1 MKAMKMFAAVL
12 GMIVPAVAGAQPEP
26 IDTAG
31 LGHAVAAVP
40 DRTFEIAVA
49 TGFAQG
55 GGKLGGGLPNLEDIA
70 GPGAAVEVDLGYR
83 IIPQLTVGVYG
94 ALSKSQ
100 HGDRISS
107 DTDVLGAAA
116 GVQAA
121 WHFRPHVSIDPWVSL
136 GGGWRAL
143 WLDPGAGKV
152 TSLQGFDLARLQL
165 GVDYRITKEVA
176 IAPVIGG
183 SASMFVS
190 QDSPMTTS
198 YSEIPDKKVNFTGFV
213 GLSGR
218 FDLGGT
224 ERARES
230 AARHNPSLEAWQ

>member
-1 MKAMKMFAAVL
+1 MKVMKLFPVVL
-12 GMIVPAVAGAQPEP
+12 LTVVPAIAGAQPEP
-26 IDTAG
+26 ADTVG
-31 LGHAVAAVP
+31 WGHAVAAVP

-49 TGFAQG
+49 TGYAQG
-55 GGKLGGGLPNLEDIA
+55 GGKLGGTLGSLEDVA

-94 ALSKSQ
+94 TLAKSQ
-100 HGDRISS
+100 HGDRIDSN
-107 DTDVLGAAA
+107 TDVLGAAA

-121 WHFRPHVSIDPWVSL
+121 WHFRPQVSIDPWISL

-143 WLDPGAGKV
+143 WLNPDAGKV
-152 TSLQGFDLARLQL
+152 TSLQGFDVARLQL
-165 GVDYRITKEVA
+165 GVDYRVTKEIA

-183 SASMFVS
+183 SVSLFVS

-198 YSEIPDKKVNFTGFV
+198 YTEIADKKVNFTGFV

-218 FDLGGT
+218 FDFGGA

-230 AARHNPSLEAWQ
+230 VALHDASQEAWQ

>member
-1 MKAMKMFAAVL
+1 MKVMKLFPVVL
-12 GMIVPAVAGAQPEP
+12 LTVVPAIAAAQPEAV
-26 IDTAG
+26 DTVG
-31 LGHAVAAVP
+31 WGHAVAAVP

-49 TGFAQG
+49 TGYAQG
-55 GGKLGGGLPNLEDIA
+55 GGKLGGTLGSLEDVA

-94 ALSKSQ
+94 TLARSQ
-100 HGDRISS
+100 HGDQIDSN
-107 DTDVLGAAA
+107 TDVLGASA

-121 WHFRPHVSIDPWVSL
+121 WHLRPHVSIDPWVSL

-143 WLDPGAGKV
+143 WLNPDAGKV
-152 TSLQGFDLARLQL
+152 TSLQGFDVARLQL
-165 GVDYRITKEVA
+165 GVDYRVTKEIA

-183 SASMFVS
+183 SVSLFVS

-198 YSEIPDKKVNFTGFV
+198 YTEIADKKVNFTGFV

-218 FDLGGT
+218 FDFGGA

-230 AARHNPSLEAWQ
+230 AARHDASQEAWQ

>member
-1 MKAMKMFAAVL
+1 MKTMKLFSAL
-12 GMIVPAVAGAQPEP
+12 LLMIVPGVAGAQPAP
-26 IDTAG
+26 ADTVG

-40 DRTFEIAVA
+40 DRTFEIAIA
-49 TGFAQG
+49 SGYAQG
-55 GGKLGGGLPNLEDIA
+55 GGKLGGTLGNLEDVA

-94 ALSKSQ
+94 ALAKSQ
-100 HGDRISS
+100 HGDRIDSS
-107 DTDVLGAAA
+107 TDVLGASA
-116 GVQAA
+116 GIQAA
-121 WHFRPHVSIDPWVSL
+121 WHFRPQASIDPWVSL

-143 WLDPGAGKV
+143 WLNPDAGKV
-152 TSLQGFDLARLQL
+152 TSLQGFDVARLQL
-165 GVDYRITKEVA
+165 GVDYRVTKEIA

-183 SASMFVS
+183 SVSLFVS

-198 YSEIPDKKVNFTGFV
+198 YTEIADKKVNFTGFV

-218 FDLGGT
+218 FDFGGA

-230 AARHNPSLEAWQ
+230 VASHDALQEAWP